1 MRNIFAK
8 IISTFFGLG
17 YLPLAPGTWG
27 TLGAF
32 FLWFLFLRHMGLVS
46 YIAFVVILCAIGI
59 YVSDIAEKH
68 VFKEQDSPHI
78 VVDEAAGFFISMIG
92 VNTGLYWGLIGFVLF
107 RLFDIWKPYPINKT
121 QDLPGGYGIMV
132 DDIVAGIY
140 VAIILNAVG
149 FFLL

>member
-1 MRNIFAK
+1 MRNLFAK

-17 YLPLAPGTWG
+17 YFPLAPGTWG

-32 FLWFLFLRHMGLVS
+32 LLWFLFLRHMGLIS
-46 YIAFVVILCAIGI
+46 YIILVSIFSVIGI
-59 YVSDIAEKH
+59 YVSDIAEKNI
-68 VFKEQDSPHI
+68 FKEHDSPHI

-92 VNTGLYWGLIGFVLF
+92 VSTSLYWGLIGFVLF